1 MQTVTDKLHD
11 ILKQQGVSIKMN
23 APCTSLSMTSDGKLT
38 VHSVNDQITVDHVI
52 SCIPAQCLANIV
64 PLDWKP
70 LADELSN
77 IHTTTV
83 GVVNL
88 EYEGSVVP
96 VEGFGYLVPSSDET
110 QVLGVIF
117 DSCAFPENDR
127 HHGGKTTRITV
138 SVKPIFLPFLLSCAF
153 SFFSAASRKLNCYF
167 ISVVF
172 NQLEVKQHYCTTV
185 TY

>member
-11 ILKQQGVSIKMN
+11 KLKQQGVSIKMN

-138 SVKPIFLPFLLSCAF
+138 SVKPFFLFYLKLLSCAF
-153 SFFSAASRKLNCYF
+153 CCSFSCLYEIKLLFYFSSL
-167 ISVVF
+167 
-172 NQLEVKQHYCTTV
+172 
-185 TY
+185 